1 MLIKV
6 RTATFSSL
14 SSMVIIKGLGY
25 SGAGYCAQTK
35 SLSIQ
40 FKELEEGLALRN
52 WDAHFLITT
61 KSLKTHSIITFADM
75 LNYIL
80 K

>member
-1 MLIKV
+1 
-6 RTATFSSL
+6 
-14 SSMVIIKGLGY
+14 MVIIKGLGY

-40 FKELEEGLALRN
+40 FKELEDGLALRN

>member
-6 RTATFSSL
+6 RNATFSSL

-52 WDAHFLITT
+52 WDAHL
-61 KSLKTHSIITFADM
+61 
-75 LNYIL
+75 
-80 K
+80 